1 MKDMRIP
8 RFPAFVVFWA
18 FGHAIAAGAE
28 ARIWRD
34 VDGRET
40 RAFLKAVKGQEVIL
54 LKDGREYSFPLLRL
68 SPADR
73 EHLEK
78 IRGQEEPGKALSPP
92 LQGKFPI
99 LSEKE
104 LAAAPPISVELLEK
118 AVVSLA
124 NEVRKAHK
132 ISELREIKEIAGI
145 ARAHSLDM
153 GSRGFFSHYNPDGD
167 DPTARARKAGFSG
180 LVKSPDGKP
189 RPGFSENIGRVG
201 RYLSIRQ
208 EKRNEKVVGRTIR
221 WQTEA
226 MIARQVVQG
235 FLDSP
240 AHRENLLDPS
250 KAYFGVGIAIVR
262 EHVYV
267 TQNFF

>member
-1 MKDMRIP
+1 MGIP

-40 RAFLKAVKGQEVIL
+40 RALLKAVKGQEVIL

-78 IRGQEEPGKALSPP
+78 IRGREEPRKALSPS

-99 LSEKE
+99 LSDKE

-132 ISELREIKEIAGI
+132 ISELRDI
-145 ARAHSLDM
+145 
-153 GSRGFFSHYNPDGD
+153 
-167 DPTARARKAGFSG
+167 
-180 LVKSPDGKP
+180 
-189 RPGFSENIGRVG
+189 
-201 RYLSIRQ
+201 
-208 EKRNEKVVGRTIR
+208 
-221 WQTEA
+221 
-226 MIARQVVQG
+226 
-235 FLDSP
+235 
-240 AHRENLLDPS
+240 
-250 KAYFGVGIAIVR
+250 
-262 EHVYV
+262 
-267 TQNFF
+267 